1 MKKKTNLFLTIS
13 LLAITL
19 LGAACQTSKPKVESQ
34 GEYVL
39 QITQIDTTDF
49 PYVDVYISVQD
60 VNGEPQVINVNKL
73 QLLENGQPVSGQSI
87 QGTGEVG
94 PLTTLLLI
102 DNSGSMN
109 YADKLDSAKAVAKE
123 YLNQMRAGDQ
133 AGIITFNT
141 EVKVVQDITSDK
153 DVLADAIDSITAIHD
168 TAMYDAMVQA
178 IAMLNPLSG
187 RKAIIV
193 LTDGMDNQS
202 AATADDALAGIGF
215 GGLSISTVG
224 FGQIPEGEEEADA
237 YAGIDEATLR
247 MIAQNA
253 GGRYGYAANEAELSA
268 IYDLMRRALQSEV
281 VISYMTPLSLRDGVL
296 RALTVTLSDRY
307 SGVGGESQTGYNPGG
322 LVPEVAQ
329 PASWLLFFGL
339 LAVLVVLLCIP
350 LVVNAFSNKDSGKGK
365 RKKKKSKIKIT
376 LKD

>member
-1 MKKKTNLFLTIS
+1 MKTRMKLFLTIS
-13 LLAITL
+13 LLALTL
-19 LGAACQTSKPKVESQ
+19 LSAACQKTTPKVESQ

-39 QITQIDTTDF
+39 QITQIDTTNF
-49 PYVDVYISVQD
+49 PYVNVYISVQD
-60 VNGEPQVINVNKL
+60 ANGEPQVINVNKL
-73 QLLENGQPVSGQSI
+73 QLLENGQPVSAQNI

-94 PLTTLLLI
+94 SLTTLLLI

-109 YADKLDSAKAVAKE
+109 YADKLESAKTVAKE
-123 YLNQMRAGDQ
+123 YLDQMRSGDQ

-141 EVKVVQDITSDK
+141 EVKVVQDITTDRE
-153 DVLADAIDSITAIHD
+153 VLADAIDSISANSD
-168 TAMYDAMVQA
+168 TALYDALVQA
-178 IAMLNPLSG
+178 IATLNPLSG
-187 RKAIIV
+187 RKAIIL

-202 AATADDALAGIGF
+202 VATIDEALAGIGF

-237 YAGIDEATLR
+237 YSGIDESTLR

-253 GGRYGYAANEAELSA
+253 GGRYGYAENKTELSA
-268 IYDLMRRALQSEV
+268 IYDQMRRALQSEV
-281 VISYMTPLSLRDGVL
+281 VISYMTPLSLRDGVQ

-329 PASWLLFFGL
+329 PASWVLFFGL
-339 LAVLVVLLCIP
+339 LIVLVVLLCIP
-350 LVVNAFSNKDSGKGK
+350 LVVNVFSNRESKIK
-365 RKKKKSKIKIT
+365 KKKKSKIKIT